1 MTGRALR
8 RLVTV
13 RLSAGALRELGVA
26 MCLEDGD
33 GIGWTLCGALDV
45 DGVGRTTFECP
56 PDPAAELCSVFVAT
70 EPSRAVLDL
79 VLEAVHLSSQ
89 SVIDY
94 YG

>member
-1 MTGRALR
+1 
-8 RLVTV
+8 
-13 RLSAGALRELGVA
+13 

-45 DGVGRTTFECP
+45 DGVGRTTFECA
-56 PDPAAELCSVFVAT
+56 PDPAAECCIVFVPS
-70 EPSRAVLDL
+70 EPSMEVLALILD
-79 VLEAVHLSSQ
+79 AVHLTSQ